1 MKILRARNF
10 LLIAALL
17 ALTHPAFSAPTAYQT
32 AVLADSPFMYYRF
45 GEASGTTAMDSSVNG
60 FNGTYV
66 GGVTLGVA
74 GDNAGGSSDTAAT
87 FDGST
92 GYLLCPSTT
101 GALAFGA
108 DLFTSS
114 YEFVFMTTNTTATE
128 MLTGSA
134 NTGNSVTAQVW
145 LNEND
150 TGTLTADSIRL
161 YIRDNSTNVIQ
172 TAFVNATAF
181 DGNYHHLVWTC
192 NAGIVNAYLDGAP
205 QALTIGNTGGTPTNF
220 IAYSFP
226 IAFACYDSRG
236 TYTNFTAATMDEAA
250 IYTTALS
257 PARVTAHYDA
267 LNGIETWVGNA
278 AADFATAAN
287 WTPAA
292 LASGDSLIFGTAGTQ
307 GTALNNNETG
317 FTFSGIAFGA
327 TASAYTI
334 GGNSFTLAGSIANNS
349 PTAQQIINTPIA
361 LAATENISDA
371 GGGTLLGGAISGTG
385 FGIIENISGNANN
398 SGTVTLTNNST
409 YTGGTTINAG
419 TLIADYTGGAANNII
434 PATALTMG
442 GGALSFIGASG
453 ATSQTVGGVTF
464 NPGASTISVNGLAT
478 LALGAM
484 TPTAGGAVMFNG
496 PATTTYSGGNA
507 ITATPIAATATIT
520 TTTPC
525 VGSFGL
531 VVNATTPP
539 TMGAYA
545 TVGLYDWAATNGA
558 NGTIIGGSRVTG
570 FYAATYGGNLD
581 VPAAG
586 YALASGTQSGQ
597 TIRFNTPSATAN
609 TPTVVSNPNGDNVAI
624 LGILVTPNMG
634 AQNAGISGVTWS
646 PYYGTTSGNAN
657 FFQIWQNNTQGYF
670 NLAADLYNGRVPTAS
685 VDGVV
690 QNGPGTVVY
699 LGVNTYSNV
708 TYLNGGYS
716 VIGTNADFGAPG
728 KAAILYLNGGTVVAT
743 NVVVAMD
750 NGGGNQPRPITLL
763 GNGGGLAASTG
774 NTLTIDGVISGAAGT
789 GPVTIGIPASSANNN
804 TVGLLPGTGAGT
816 ANTTPTSATGTVLL
830 TGINT
835 YFGNTIISS
844 GTLKLG
850 PAGSINYS
858 PNIIVGAGAT
868 YDVSAISGYTLAA
881 GANLMGSGTVNG
893 AVVVASGSGIYGGTD
908 GTYGTN
914 TFASNLTLASGA
926 AAYFDLGTSATG
938 SNDLI
943 VVNGTLTLNGN
954 TIHLKAPSPTAVL
967 APNNYLLFSDASP
980 VAGNTALTLV
990 WDVPP
995 ANSAK
1000 YALAVSG
1007 KNVILQY
1014 VTLTPLVQLIATN
1027 YNPAN
1032 GIWTDS
1038 SGNGDNATYMRFSG
1052 TLTLPVLA
1060 SGVTPNGSS
1069 AVDITATNGSF
1080 NLGSSL
1086 SGTSGYTVFAYVMPT
1101 TDTGGSRFA
1110 LTGGS
1115 AGYALEYNFY
1125 QGHQN
1130 WVSEYQGGGGHGT
1143 ATIPTSSFSLV
1154 DLAISASG
1162 GTFTNGSFRLNG
1174 ASDGTT
1180 GAGAGSTTS
1189 PITRVGNNEGGGDGF
1204 VGDIAEIDI
1213 YNGVLSSNQIS
1224 TVEAQLTT
1232 NYYLN
1237 VSATALASSQNPS
1250 PTTSNI
1256 TFTATVS
1263 AARGGTPNTGTVTFY
1278 EGTVTLG
1285 TGTVN
1290 GSGVATFT
1298 TAALTHAPHTITA
1311 AYGGGSSF
1319 GGSISSSLSQAIDTP
1334 PAAGLQYLTTV
1345 MNTALNVSSKTLA
1358 GLNYDADG
1366 DPLTITAVSTTSING
1381 GTVSN
1386 NAGTIT
1392 YSPATSYV
1400 GVDQFTYAISDGFTG
1415 GTNLCTANVT
1425 VTLGKASSAFN
1436 YISGTSGGT
1445 VNLRGYGIPTH
1456 LYDVQR
1462 SGTPDFSS
1470 FTDLTPSGIAAAANG
1485 VILYTDTSAP
1495 NPSYYRFAVH

>member
-1 MKILRARNF
+1 
-10 LLIAALL
+10 
-17 ALTHPAFSAPTAYQT
+17 
-32 AVLADSPFMYYRF
+32 
-45 GEASGTTAMDSSVNG
+45 
-60 FNGTYV
+60 
-66 GGVTLGVA
+66 
-74 GDNAGGSSDTAAT
+74 
-87 FDGST
+87 
-92 GYLLCPSTT
+92 
-101 GALAFGA
+101 
-108 DLFTSS
+108 LFTSS

-134 NTGNSVTAQVW
+134 NTGNTVAAQVW

-150 TGTLTADSIRL
+150 DGTQLTADSIRL
-161 YIRDNSTNVIQ
+161 FIRDNSFNVIQ
-172 TAFVNATAF
+172 AAFVNATAF
-181 DGNYHHLVWTC
+181 DGNYHHLVWTY
-192 NAGIVNAYLDGAP
+192 NAGIVNAYLDGVP
-205 QALTIGNTGGTPTNF
+205 QALTISILNSTPNNF
-220 IAYSFP
+220 SAYTFP

-236 TYTNFTAATMDEAA
+236 TYENFTAATMDEAA
-250 IYTTALS
+250 TYTNALS
-257 PARVTAHYDA
+257 PAQVTTHYDA

-307 GTALNNNETG
+307 GTALNNNETS

-327 TASAYTI
+327 TATAYTI

-349 PTAQQIINTPIA
+349 PTAQQIINAPIA

-419 TLIADYTGGAANNII
+419 TLILDYTGGAASNIV
-434 PATALTMG
+434 PSGSALTLG
-442 GGALSFIGASG
+442 GGAIQIKGNSTTSS
-453 ATSQTVGGVTF
+453 SQTVNGATV
-464 NPGASTISVNGLAT
+464 NPGFNVISVGNNSPT
-478 LALGAM
+478 LALGAFTQTLGSQM
-484 TPTAGGAVMFNG
+484 EFIG
-496 PATTTYSGGNA
+496 PAYDSNPSGGS
-507 ITATPIAATATIT
+507 ATLVPATGTIT
-520 TTTPC
+520 TTTLGKQNNLLWP
-525 VGSFGL
+525 STRQ
-531 VVNATTPP
+531 AI
-539 TMGAYA
+539 A
-545 TVGLYDWAATNGA
+545 TVGLYNWASVVTSGTGA
-558 NGTIIGGSRVTG
+558 QSILSGDQVSGFYTTVANNGT
-570 FYAATYGGNLD
+570 AAKADLNYDLLGNATFD
-581 VPAAG
+581 NSTPA
-586 YALASGTQSGQ
+586 YVD
-597 TIRFNTPSATAN
+597 TIRFNVPGAFTATTGAGG
-609 TPTVVSNPNGDNVAI
+609 TGYI
-624 LGILVTPNMG
+624 LLIGGILVTPNVG
-634 AQNAGISGVTWS
+634 AYNTTIANGNEWIAGN
-646 PYYGTTSGNAN
+646 YAGNCP
-657 FFQIWQNNTQGYF
+657 IDVYQNNTAGELFINAPIYY
-670 NLAADLYNGRVPTAS
+670 YNTNSRATCFVKGGA
-685 VDGVV
+685 
-690 QNGPGTVVY
+690 GTVV
-699 LGVNTYSNV
+699 LTGSGTSSANTGSP
-708 TYLNGGYS
+708 YLNGGCT
-716 VIGTNADFGAPG
+716 VINNNTQIGATGTAAP
-728 KAAILYLNGGTVVAT
+728 LYLNGGTLVASGNT
-743 NVVVAMD
+743 SLD
-750 NGGGNQPRPITLL
+750 NGSGANERPVTLL
-763 GNGGGLAASTG
+763 GNGGGLAAYSGT
-774 NTLTIDGVISGAAGT
+774 TLTVGGQIGSAANTGT
-789 GPVTIGIPASSANNN
+789 LVIGIPASSANGS
-804 TVGLLPGTGAGT
+804 VAGQLPGTGTGT
-816 ANTTPTSATGTVLL
+816 ANSQVLATGTVVL
-830 TGINT
+830 TGANT
-835 YFGNTIISS
+835 YTGNTAISK

-850 PAGSINYS
+850 AAGSINYS

-868 YDVSAISGYTLAA
+868 YDVSLVTGGYTLAA

-893 AVVVASGSGIYGGTD
+893 AVVVAPGSGIYGGTD

-914 TFASNLTLASGA
+914 TFASNLNLASGA
-926 AAYFDLGTSATG
+926 AAYFDLGTSANG

-943 VVNGTLTLNGN
+943 VVSGTLTLNGN

-967 APNNYLLFSDASP
+967 APANYLLFSDASL
-980 VAGNTALTLV
+980 VASNAALTLV

-1007 KNVILQY
+1007 NNVILQY

-1032 GIWTDS
+1032 GKWTDS
-1038 SGNGDNATYMRFSG
+1038 SGNGNNATYTKFSG

-1069 AVDITATNGSF
+1069 AVDIIATNGSF
-1080 NLGSSL
+1080 NFSSSL
-1086 SGTSGYTVFAYVMPT
+1086 SGASGYTVFAYVMPT

-1130 WVSEYQGGGGHGT
+1130 WVSEYQGGGGPGT

-1162 GTFTNGSFRLNG
+1162 GTFTGGSFRLNG

-1263 AARGGTPNTGTVTFY
+1263 AASGGGTPNTGTVTFY

-1462 SGTPDFSS
+1462 SGTLNFSS
-1470 FTDLTPSGIAAAANG
+1470 YTNLTPSGIAAAANG
-1485 VILYTDTSAP
+1485 VILYIDTSAP